1 MCCIN
6 NIGWVTLNWTEKI
19 SESKIIRIKEK
30 EIRMAAKKR
39 KRRNYTSTFKKQ
51 IVQLYQNGKSKSDIA
66 KEYDV
71 HISVIG
77 RWLSQYD
84 NSGSF
89 KEKENRSELELEN
102 IQLKKRNKE
111 LEMENDILKQ
121 AALILGRK

>member
-1 MCCIN
+1 
-6 NIGWVTLNWTEKI
+6 
-19 SESKIIRIKEK
+19 
-30 EIRMAAKKR
+30 MAAKKR
-39 KRRNYTSTFKKQ
+39 KRRNYTPTFKKQ
-51 IVQLYQNGKSKSDIA
+51 IIQLYQNGKSKADIA

>member
-1 MCCIN
+1 
-6 NIGWVTLNWTEKI
+6 
-19 SESKIIRIKEK
+19 
-30 EIRMAAKKR
+30 MATKKR
-39 KRRNYTSTFKKQ
+39 KRRHYTSTFKKQ

-77 RWLSQYD
+77 RWLSQHN

-102 IQLKKRNKE
+102 IQLKKEIKNWKWK
-111 LEMENDILKQ
+111 MIS
-121 AALILGRK
+121 